1 MAAPSGDDIP
11 AQLAALLGRDAVQI
25 RKTDESPPRISIIDV
40 ARAIT
45 GHNADYSGQVVRNVC
60 DQHPD
65 VRGKITDFKFKGRGQ
80 RATPVTGVH
89 GIIEVVMLS
98 LIHI

>member
-45 GHNADYSGQVVRNVC
+45 GHNADYSSLAVRNVC
-60 DQHPD
+60 DQYPKS
-65 VRGKITDFKFKGRGQ
+65 VEKSRTSNSRAEASVPLLIQNAGR
-80 RATPVTGVH
+80 
-89 GIIEVVMLS
+89 
-98 LIHI
+98 